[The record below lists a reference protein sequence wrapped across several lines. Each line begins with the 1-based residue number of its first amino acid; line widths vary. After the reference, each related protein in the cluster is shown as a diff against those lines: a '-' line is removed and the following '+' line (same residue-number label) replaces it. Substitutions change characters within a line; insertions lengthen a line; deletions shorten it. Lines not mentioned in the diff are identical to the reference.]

1 MDKDKTNWKNSQN
14 KLIFAYN
21 CTRTEVTV
29 FPHSTSCMATL
40 RDYMSTRC
48 SIIWVMWME
57 AVTRIICKTIARENA
72 HKATQKNKRNYDGKV
87 RSTVLSPGNCVDL
100 TPRGGHEKLRNHWED
115 SIHVVV
121 KQVGKDVPI
130 HELRPEHGKGRL
142 RVMHRNLLLP
152 CDHLPFETEG
162 LPPIK
167 PKRKDAR
174 PAKVDISA
182 KTLLSSARMLL

>member
-1 MDKDKTNWKNSQN
+1 
-14 KLIFAYN
+14 
-21 CTRTEVTV
+21 
-29 FPHSTSCMATL
+29 MATL
-40 RDYMSTRC
+40 RDYVSTRC
-48 SIIWVMWME
+48 SVFWVMRME

-72 HKATQKNKRNYDGKV
+72 HKAAQRNKRNYDGKV
-87 RSTVLSPGNCVDL
+87 RSTVLSSGNCVL
-100 TPRGGHEKLRNHWED
+100 VQNLIPQGGPEKLRNHWED

-130 HELRPEHGKGRL
+130 YELRLEHGKGSL

-162 LPPIK
+162 LPPVK

-174 PAKVDISA
+174 PAKVDISV
-182 KTLLSSARMLL
+182 KTLLSSACMLLWTVISIFS